1 MAARTVGIDNAYYYL
16 TYVEGDPMRAIAM
29 QSYSV
34 NPLTAYHTE
43 PFASAVMWAMNDYR
57 SKVHFATRYSDRS
70 AIYIREEVDNRR
82 LAIKSYGSFWKVLTW
97 GERPEV
103 IDETL
108 LNCLNEK
115 SFICDYH
122 EDENSIY
129 IHTSNKIDMVQLGQS
144 LLKSLIGDIE
154 K

>member
-1 MAARTVGIDNAYYYL
+1 MTYPSLCYQRTKLQRFCLFQYHKI
-16 TYVEGDPMRAIAM
+16 PKRALQNFLHRHRFYRGKFCNL
-29 QSYSV
+29 QS
-34 NPLTAYHTE
+34 
-43 PFASAVMWAMNDYR
+43 YR

-82 LAIKSYGSFWKVLTW
+82 LAIKSYGSFWKVQTW

-108 LNCLNEK
+108 LNCLKEK